1 MHLAYGYTHIHVQS
15 SIRKQSEKKL
25 FPKPIAPSNNYCALF
40 YLCEIITKFY
50 PVGEKIDL
58 SIAVWV
64 LTFII
69 GPVDGGV
76 FVLER
81 GVRGLNAAMLCDT
94 PSARMNCSRSSMLV
108 RPLAACGRRPVR
120 GITNRTG

>member
-1 MHLAYGYTHIHVQS
+1 M
-15 SIRKQSEKKL
+15 
-25 FPKPIAPSNNYCALF
+25 
-40 YLCEIITKFY
+40 
-50 PVGEKIDL
+50 
-58 SIAVWV
+58 
-64 LTFII
+64 I

-120 GITNRTG
+120 GITNGTGKDRAKENRSVKG

>member
-1 MHLAYGYTHIHVQS
+1 MV
-15 SIRKQSEKKL
+15 
-25 FPKPIAPSNNYCALF
+25 PKPMLPPTTTVRLMWYV
-40 YLCEIITKFY
+40 CEIKTRSNLQ
-50 PVGEKIDL
+50 KIINKL
-58 SIAVWV
+58 KCSSSQL
-64 LTFII
+64 LTLVI

-94 PSARMNCSRSSMLV
+94 PSASMNCSRSSMLV

-120 GITNRTG
+120 ITNGGGGTGKRKPFGNRRGEK